1 MAFFRQISDFR
12 SMNDWRYQ
20 LLISIIL
27 IVATLTIRWGLT
39 SFLISYIKKAK
50 LRYVYKKTVSY
61 LAYLTIF
68 LGLVTIWID
77 EFASAATFLGL
88 VSAGLAIALK
98 DPIANFF
105 GWIYIVFTR
114 PFEMGDRIELD
125 KQRGD
130 VLDINFFEFTIL
142 EIGASIDANQSTGRI
157 VHIPNGKVFI
167 HPIINSTQG
176 FQYIWNEIP
185 ITITFKS
192 DWKKAKAI
200 LLEIENERVKDF
212 APMAKKEIDRS
223 ERKYNIQY
231 NKVTPT
237 VYTSVKSYG
246 ICLTLRYLTHPRT
259 ERNSEQIIW
268 EEVLHRFE
276 QEPQIDFA
284 YPSQSVYLKEQA
296 EEKS

>member
-1 MAFFRQISDFR
+1 
-12 SMNDWRYQ
+12 MNDWRYQ
-20 LLISIIL
+20 LIVSIVLII
-27 IVATLTIRWGLT
+27 ATLSLRWGLT
-39 SFLISYIKKAK
+39 SILVKYIKKAK

-61 LAYLTIF
+61 LAYLVIF
-68 LGLVTIWID
+68 LGLITVWID

-98 DPIANFF
+98 DPIGNFF
-105 GWIYIVFTR
+105 GWIYILFTR

-125 KQRGD
+125 KQKGD

-142 EIGASIDANQSTGRI
+142 EIGASVDANQSTGRI

-167 HPIINSTQG
+167 HPIINATQG

-185 ITITFKS
+185 ITITFDS

-200 LLEIENERVKDF
+200 LLEIENLRVKEF
-212 APMAKKEIDRS
+212 APAAKQEIDRS

-237 VYTSVKSYG
+237 VYTSVKTYG

-259 ERNSEQIIW
+259 ERTSEQIIW
-268 EEVLHRFE
+268 EEVLQRFAA
-276 QEPQIDFA
+276 EPQINFA
-284 YPSQSVYLKEQA
+284 YPSQSIYLKEQ
-296 EEKS
+296 EGDNPK

>member
-1 MAFFRQISDFR
+1 
-12 SMNDWRYQ
+12 MNDWQYQ
-20 LLISIIL
+20 LLISVIL
-27 IVATLTIRWGLT
+27 VTVTLFLRWALE
-39 SFLISYIKKAK
+39 SVLVRYIKKAK
-50 LRYVYKKTVSY
+50 LRYVYKKTISY
-61 LAYLTIF
+61 LAYLVIF
-68 LGLVTIWID
+68 LGLITIWID

-98 DPIANFF
+98 DPIVNFF
-105 GWIYIVFTR
+105 GWIYVILTR

-176 FQYIWNEIP
+176 FQYIWNEMP
-185 ITITFKS
+185 ITITFDS
-192 DWKKAKAI
+192 DWKKAKSI

-212 APMAKKEIDRS
+212 APTAKKEIDRS

-231 NKVTPT
+231 NKLTPT
-237 VYTSVKSYG
+237 VYTSVKTNG

-268 EEVLHRFE
+268 EEVLNRFA
-276 QEPQIDFA
+276 QEPQINFA
-284 YPSQSVYLKEQA
+284 YPSQSIYLKDRTRNGDSPA
-296 EEKS
+296 E